1 MTDCSNVEEQVGD
14 ANTSYGQLEQAD
26 TIMTDFVF
34 LFRIGAAEQREA
46 MGTPERAQQS
56 MQAWM
61 AWMQGLEASGHLKN
75 RGQPLDRSGRVV
87 RGHGKVVTDGPYV
100 EVKDLVAGF
109 IVVSARDIDQAAELA
124 SGCPMLAGEG
134 SVEIRPVMAMNA

>member
-1 MTDCSNVEEQVGD
+1 MS
-14 ANTSYGQLEQAD
+14 
-26 TIMTDFVF
+26 DFVF
-34 LFRIGAAEQREA
+34 LFRVGAAEQREA

-61 AWMQGLEASGHLKN
+61 AWMRDLEASGHLKD

-87 RGHGKVVTDGPYV
+87 RGHGRVVTDGPYI

-109 IVVSARDIDQAAELA
+109 IVVSAQDINQAAELA

>member
-1 MTDCSNVEEQVGD
+1 MS
-14 ANTSYGQLEQAD
+14 
-26 TIMTDFVF
+26 DFVF
-34 LFRIGAAEQREA
+34 LFRTGAAEQREA

-61 AWMQGLEASGHLKN
+61 AWMRDLEEKGHLKN

-87 RGHGKVVTDGPYV
+87 RGRGKVITDGPYI

-109 IVVSARDIDQAAELA
+109 IIVSARDIDQAAALA

-134 SVEIRPVMAMNA
+134 SVEIRPVMAMNT